1 MPETFAARVLVE
13 FAATSRNAAT
23 KEELSALLIQ
33 TYNKLGFAYVN
44 ISMLRDYD
52 LPSEIL
58 RFAWA
63 STYPED
69 WTHYYIE
76 RDCMRFDPVALSAR
90 GDIGP
95 FFWASLKTGSA
106 LTPLQINLLDMA
118 AEAGLYNGIGLPFVG
133 SRSRQ
138 GGIALATLTPTTEHW
153 RDLDLLW
160 SISNLFYRRFTDL
173 VAGPTLAVLQPVDLT
188 ARELDIINLSVRG
201 QSDKEV
207 AADLDIS
214 ENTVNTHFR
223 KIFKRLGVHNRVQAF
238 VKAARQGIIDLPN
251 PSG

>member
-13 FAATSRNAAT
+13 YVAASRTVAT
-23 KEELSALLIQ
+23 PDALGALLIE

-44 ISMLRDYD
+44 ISMMRDYD
-52 LPSEIL
+52 LPSEVL
-58 RFAWA
+58 KFAWA
-63 STYPED
+63 TTYPDD
-69 WTHYYIE
+69 WTDYYLG

-95 FFWASLKTGSA
+95 FFWSDLKHNLN
-106 LTPLQINLLDMA
+106 LTRLQADFMDLA
-118 AEAGLYNGIGLPFVG
+118 EEAGLHNGIGLPFVG

-138 GGIALATLTPTTEHW
+138 GGVALATLSPTTEHI
-153 RDLDLLW
+153 RNLELLW
-160 SISNLFYRRFTDL
+160 SISNIFYRRLCEMT
-173 VAGPTLAVLQPVDLT
+173 GPSTRSICPIDLT
-188 ARELDIINLSVRG
+188 SRELDIINLSVRG
-201 QSDKEV
+201 HSDREV
-207 AADLDIS
+207 AADLDIT

-223 KIFKRLGVHNRVQAF
+223 KIFKRLGVNNRVQAF

>member
-1 MPETFAARVLVE
+1 MPETFAARVLIE
-13 FAATSRNAAT
+13 FATASHTAAT
-23 KEELSALLIQ
+23 KEALADLLIA
-33 TYNKLGFAYVN
+33 TYRKLGFAYVN
-44 ISMLRDYD
+44 ISLMRDYD

-58 RFAWA
+58 KFGWA
-63 STYPED
+63 STYPDD
-69 WTHYYIE
+69 WVAYYMT
-76 RDCMRFDPVALSAR
+76 RDCLRFDPVALLAR

-95 FFWASLKTGSA
+95 FFWADLRIHFD
-106 LTPLQINLLDMA
+106 LTPLQVSFMDMA
-118 AEAGLYNGIGLPFVG
+118 EEAGLYNGIGLPFVG

-138 GGIALATLTPTTEHW
+138 GGVALATLTLTTPHC

-160 SISNLFYRRFTDL
+160 SISNLFYKRLTDI
-173 VAGPTLAVLQPVDLT
+173 VAGPALNFIQPFDLT
-188 ARELDIINLSVRG
+188 SRELDIMNLSVRG

-223 KIFKRLGVHNRVQAF
+223 KIFKRMGVRNRIQAF